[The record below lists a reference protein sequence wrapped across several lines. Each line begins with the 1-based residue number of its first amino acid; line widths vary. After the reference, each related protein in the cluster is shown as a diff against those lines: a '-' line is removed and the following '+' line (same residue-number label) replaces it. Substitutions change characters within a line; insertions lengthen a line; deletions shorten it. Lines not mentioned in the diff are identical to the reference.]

1 MARSQGLPP
10 NPSCIL
16 PITISLTGGRRL
28 TVVLG
33 VIWLL
38 TGQLIR
44 APTGQIILDDS
55 TELKVAEYG
64 LLRKVG
70 GVK

>member
-1 MARSQGLPP
+1 
-10 NPSCIL
+10 
-16 PITISLTGGRRL
+16 LTGGRRL